1 MNPRFQNKK
10 RKKYLDPATLQ
21 LIRQVAL
28 GVGIFAC
35 IAIVIS
41 IVWYGT
47 RLESFTV
54 STITAEGGV
63 TIDAQEV
70 KSAVETELA
79 GTYLGLVPKRFAFF
93 YPEEKVLARVA
104 QVERIKDVNVER
116 VSNTEVAVTYDEYIP
131 DTLWCSLKEEDKCLF
146 LDEDGY
152 AFAPAPV
159 LRGESVVRYHTLERD
174 IEQKAQPFLPVDY
187 ATTKEFT
194 KLLRDIDW
202 YVTKIEV
209 SSTRDAFYT
218 IAGGG
223 ELRTTLTEAA
233 ATPFDNLAA
242 ILGSEEFGDIVPGK
256 FQYIDLRFG
265 SRVFVNEELAVP
277 EVATSTATNTEA
289 ELTSEPEVIE

>member
-174 IEQKAQPFLPVDY
+174 IEQKAQPFLPIDY

-265 SRVFVNEELAVP
+265 SRVFVNEELAVT
-277 EVATSTATNTEA
+277 EVATSTATSTDEVVP
-289 ELTSEPEVIE
+289 SEPEVVE